1 MLNTTYIQWR
11 AAVSFLALFL
21 FTSLATAAPQITE
34 FEVDQVTTLRPG
46 TALDFTLSGTPK
58 ARATIRISGIPRLIV
73 LKETGSG
80 FYEGRYIVRQKD
92 RLSSRSAVVATLS
105 KGKSHTIARLGQSI
119 LASADPVPS
128 EPPAPAPTAIAIT
141 KFSVDSYENLEPGAE
156 LDFTLVGTQAGRAFF
171 TIENVIANR
180 RMREVRPGVYTGQY
194 TIRRQDKLPAALN
207 VVGTLQA
214 EGQTVRAQLDK
225 QIVNNSGSNNAPSS
239 ANPFSHF
246 SPRDNESI
254 PYSNNFT
261 VSGDFEDDTRKG
273 GVDPKSIQLLFDG
286 RDVTSQSTI
295 SAHGFSYRPTNL
307 TPGRHSVEVRGRDNN
322 GNIVRSNWDFRMLDA
337 APAAAFPLD
346 ITSPRDGAE
355 VGSGAIEVRGR
366 TLPNASVQVG
376 VTAGILGLSQRIF
389 ENTLVADRQGYF
401 SFSFQPQ
408 VRVPGARYDVTVRAT
423 RDNEMRERKMTLIQ
437 QR

>member
-1 MLNTTYIQWR
+1 MLNSTCMQCR
-11 AAVSFLALFL
+11 AIIISFVALFL
-21 FTSLATAAPQITE
+21 FASLAVAAPQITE

-46 TALDFTLSGTPK
+46 TAVDFTLSGTPK
-58 ARATIRISGIPRLIV
+58 ARAKVRISGIPRVIV
-73 LKETGSG
+73 LKETGPG
-80 FYEGRYIVRQKD
+80 FYEGRYVVRQKD
-92 RLSSRSAVVATLS
+92 RISSRATAVATLS
-105 KGKSHTIARLGQSI
+105 KGNSHTIARLGQS
-119 LASADPVPS
+119 LVASA
-128 EPPAPAPTAIAIT
+128 EPAPAPAEPEPTVIAIT
-141 KFSVDSYENLEPGAE
+141 KFSVDQYDNLEPGAE
-156 LDFTLVGTQAGRAFF
+156 LEFTLLGTPAARVSY
-171 TIENVIANR
+171 TIENIIANR

-194 TIRRQDKLPAALN
+194 TIRRQDKLPAVLN
-207 VVGTLQA
+207 VIATLQA
-214 EGQTVRAQLDK
+214 NGQIVRAQLDR
-225 QIVNNSGSNNAPSS
+225 QIVNNGGSNNAPSS

-246 SPRDNESI
+246 SPRDNESVA
-254 PYSNNFT
+254 YSNNFT
-261 VSGDFEDDTRKG
+261 ISGDFEDDPRKG
-273 GVDPKSIQLLFDG
+273 GVDPRSIQILFDG

-295 SAHGFSYRPTNL
+295 TSHGFSYPPTNI
-307 TPGRHSVEVRGRDNN
+307 TPGRHSVEVRGRDSS

-337 APAAAFPLD
+337 APVASFPLD

-389 ENTLVADRQGYF
+389 ENTIVADRQGYF